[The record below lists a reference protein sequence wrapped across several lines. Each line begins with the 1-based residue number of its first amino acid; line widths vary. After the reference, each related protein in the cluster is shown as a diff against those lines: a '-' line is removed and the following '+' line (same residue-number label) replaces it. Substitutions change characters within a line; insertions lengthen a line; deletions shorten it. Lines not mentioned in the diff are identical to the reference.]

1 MFRPT
6 AQRPPAVNLAP
17 DAAPERIRQHG
28 ATVGGIMAHHGA
40 DTDQALTDFGQAW
53 GDLISQ
59 SHPEIE
65 TKIEVLERVPWLEE
79 KMLQSKW
86 LGWLASPYYRNNS
99 FTQEQYQAGRQP
111 GRHEDRRSKRY
122 VVARSMQGVVLPHV
136 IRPDDRTRKKLPNAR
151 LPYDPEHKR
160 RDALVLGYDGM
171 SSWVGGLESVDRRA
185 IAVGAGIDVI
195 GADARRVHRTT
206 RSDRIQERIMNTFG
220 LDRRQTPNAA
230 ARGVTVIRGSR
241 ERLQDATDKLQALR
255 QRAGHLVLQDLA
267 LVPPDAPAPAVAPH
281 PADRRHTRAWFR
293 WGSNGRDLRPHDH

>member
-17 DAAPERIRQHG
+17 DAARQRIRQQ
-28 ATVGGIMAHHGA
+28 AAAVGGIMANHGT
-40 DTDQALTDFGQAW
+40 DTDQALADFGQAW
-53 GDLISQ
+53 TDLIGQ

-65 TKIEVLERVPWLEE
+65 TKVEVLERVPWLEE

-99 FTQEQYQAGRQP
+99 FTQAQYQAGRQP
-111 GRHEDRRSKRY
+111 GSHGDRRAKRY

-171 SSWVGGLESVDRRA
+171 SSWVGGLERVDRGA
-185 IAVGAGIDVI
+185 IAVGADIDVI
-195 GADARRVHRTT
+195 GSDARRVLRTT
-206 RSDRIQERIMNTFG
+206 RADRLQERIMNTFG

-241 ERLQDATDKLQALR
+241 ERLQDATNKLHALR
-255 QRAGHLVLQDLA
+255 QRAGHLALQTLA
-267 LVPPDAPAPAVAPH
+267 PVPPAGPAPAVAPH
-281 PADRRHTRAWFR
+281 PADRRQTREWFR
-293 WGSNGRDLRPHDH
+293 WGGNGRDLRPHDH